1 MSLVTNPNQF
11 SRLNIR
17 ICHLHSSSHAVGAVH
32 QEGNGAVIDG
42 CPFSTGLP
50 SEDAAQ
56 GREPLATILG
66 FDLHS
71 QRCFVDQKQVTI
83 VEICFL

>member
-11 SRLNIR
+11 SSLNIW

-32 QEGNGAVIDG
+32 QEGDGAVIDG

>member
-50 SEDAAQ
+50 SEDAA
-56 GREPLATILG
+56 
-66 FDLHS
+66 
-71 QRCFVDQKQVTI
+71 
-83 VEICFL
+83 